1 MSTPIYITLL
11 KRFAESKVVD
21 CIAIALLALMVQS
34 EAGTEPYDGKLA
46 VAYVAINRAQAS
58 GKDLDEILSQP
69 KQFALNPRLKVS
81 EASWHAARTAYYRQ
95 QPDPS
100 KGADHFYNPLVKPW
114 PGWYD
119 EKYMTTRIGH
129 HVFLKLGG
137 F

>member
-1 MSTPIYITLL
+1 MIECLAVS
-11 KRFAESKVVD
+11 
-21 CIAIALLALMVQS
+21 LLAIMVQS

-46 VAYVAINRAQAS
+46 VAYVAMNRAQES

-100 KGADHFYNPLVKPW
+100 KGADHFYAIRVKPF
-114 PGWYD
+114 PSWYD
-119 EKYMTTRIGH
+119 EKYVTVIIGAH
-129 HVFLKLGG
+129 AFLKLGG